1 MCEELELVQAQ
12 MLANVIAKMRKEAKI
27 KKPEIV
33 AVQ

>member
-1 MCEELELVQAQ
+1 MCEELDAIQAQ